1 MDSLENEESR
11 KRLRAFLF
19 SSIAIYFVWVTFIAP
34 PPPAVEGVTEENLN
48 PKIEETKTL
57 DVVDT
62 KVSEPEG
69 LVNENALPLE
79 TKNRKS
85 EHISFDV
92 SSQYGSMSNLYL
104 EQYTQ
109 LPVLES
115 WWGWLFD
122 GMKDSWDP
130 YSGGNEMLSI
140 LSEKGGLATVGRG
153 DSAAENVYHLSTAQN
168 GDLVSVA
175 RLDGLTIEK
184 TYHIPE
190 NKKVLDQY
198 TVEIDINIKNTGSEV
213 VSDLW
218 IGTFEE
224 MLGDAGRFDLVSR
237 PQFYVEDELV
247 GTFATMFS
255 TSFMAIEDLEEPT
268 KFESPPEWFGIG
280 SRYFLTALY
289 PDKEVEEEMFRS
301 VSTHKLSENM
311 YGVIAT
317 IATPI
322 DAGASRNI
330 KMKAYVGPKQM
341 DILEVLGDSWTQAVE
356 FGMFGF
362 FSKVLL
368 FLLKVIQ
375 AGFVNWGVS
384 ILLLTLIVK
393 VVFFPLTQKAFMSGK
408 KMQALQPKLKEMKEK
423 YKDNQ
428 QLIAQ
433 ETMKMF
439 KEHDVS
445 PLGGCLPTV
454 IQIPVWF
461 SLYNVM
467 LYSVE
472 LYDSTFL
479 YLNDLTSQD
488 PYGILPVMYCVL
500 MLIQQKMMPMGNL
513 DPAQAKMMKM
523 MPLAFGI
530 FMFTFPSGLVLYF
543 SMNILLTI
551 FQQWLIRIQFDEIN
565 LKRQEQEEV

>member
-48 PKIEETKTL
+48 SRIEEKL
-57 DVVDT
+57 PEIAEAKPFERKNIVYEDT
-62 KVSEPEG
+62 V
-69 LVNENALPLE
+69 PLQA
-79 TKNRKS
+79 KNIKS
-85 EHISFDV
+85 EHISFDI
-92 SSQYGSMSNLYL
+92 STQYGSMGNIYL

-115 WWGWLFD
+115 WWGWIFD
-122 GMKDSWDP
+122 GMKGSWDP
-130 YSGGNEMLSI
+130 YSGGDEILSI
-140 LSEKGGLATVGRG
+140 LSEKGGLVTVGRG

-168 GDLVSVA
+168 GDLVTVA

-184 TYHIPE
+184 TYHLPKNE
-190 NKKVLDQY
+190 KVLDQY

-213 VSDLW
+213 ISDLW
-218 IGTFEE
+218 VGTFEE

-237 PQFYVEDELV
+237 PQFFVDDELV

-255 TSFMAIEDLEEPT
+255 TSFMSLEDMQEPT
-268 KFESPPEWFGIG
+268 KFESSPEWFGIG

-289 PDKEVEEEMFRS
+289 LDKEEEQNIFNS

-311 YGVIAT
+311 YGAIAT
-317 IATPI
+317 ITTPI
-322 DAGASRNI
+322 DVGSSRNI
-330 KMKAYVGPKQM
+330 KMKAFVGPKQM
-341 DILEVLGDSWTQAVE
+341 DILEVLGESWTNAVE

-368 FLLKVIQ
+368 FLLKTIQ
-375 AGFVNWGVS
+375 HGFTNWGVS

-513 DPAQAKMMKM
+513 DPTQAKMMKM
-523 MPLAFGI
+523 MPIAFGI